1 MQLLT
6 FEGTRTCCW
15 LIAPKGGVGGGLA
28 WRVRRRGRRRGR
40 CPLVGRARHTRRAR
54 PTHELASP
62 RNHSGRPVG
71 AAKELSPTPSAA
83 RAAARAR
90 VAAMLC
96 EKCGT
101 RTAKWGDPEGTADRR
116 RCRWCSSCV
125 NDLGLAVPA
134 QAWFNDAGCED
145 CHAKAAS
152 TRDPVVMAGES
163 QGKLRW
169 CVPCGKNHGAIK
181 QKRGRDEGLAARH
194 QKEWSTRAKKH
205 KAAVAAVQ
213 DKHAPPTSITPQQQ
227 QQMTSQMSAAGKRL
241 QSAVFGAGFVSNV
254 NVGVRHRYPAAVR
267 KAEDLTARFGFEVME
282 LVRSEDTNDPPF
294 YNMEGLAW
302 LCDEKRNPSFKLR
315 QPRLKNKR
323 GAAAG
328 EDVFQPT
335 PAQANGYIRLLL
347 VGEGPASVVYDAE
360 KAIHQDGQEEKNRQF
375 WHLIATQRVGAGG
388 VAEARRDLAHV
399 LCCAVIMDLPSSGLV
414 RVPGT
419 VFDGRKRGAGPQQ
432 TAEGARAAVASR
444 TGYNTTLGD
453 SLAAPRLVAGMP
465 GVELQMYYCHAMS
478 GAKGRSKDK
487 WYSIATDGRGQ
498 IETRWENHSGAVG
511 EDGAALPACGCVY
524 RDYSAEFGHNA
535 ASLARDEADK
545 TAKRKLK
552 AGYKICGLVEPV
564 AAAAAGAAAAAAA
577 AAAPSLG
584 DGSGAAAADSLETQ
598 DEWVQC
604 EECEKWRILPPHVK
618 SDSLPDRYICS
629 MSHWA
634 ALSCLIPGD
643 V

>member
-302 LCDEKRNPSFKLR
+302 LCD
-315 QPRLKNKR
+315 
-323 GAAAG
+323 G
-328 EDVFQPT
+328 ESEP
-335 PAQANGYIRLLL
+335 
-347 VGEGPASVVYDAE
+347 
-360 KAIHQDGQEEKNRQF
+360 
-375 WHLIATQRVGAGG
+375 
-388 VAEARRDLAHV
+388 
-399 LCCAVIMDLPSSGLV
+399 
-414 RVPGT
+414 
-419 VFDGRKRGAGPQQ
+419 
-432 TAEGARAAVASR
+432 
-444 TGYNTTLGD
+444 
-453 SLAAPRLVAGMP
+453 
-465 GVELQMYYCHAMS
+465 ELQ
-478 GAKGRSKDK
+478 
-487 WYSIATDGRGQ
+487 
-498 IETRWENHSGAVG
+498 
-511 EDGAALPACGCVY
+511 
-524 RDYSAEFGHNA
+524 
-535 ASLARDEADK
+535 
-545 TAKRKLK
+545 
-552 AGYKICGLVEPV
+552 
-564 AAAAAGAAAAAAA
+564 AAAAAAQEQARGCSGRGRLPADPSSGQRVHTLA
-577 AAAPSLG
+577 ACG
-584 DGSGAAAADSLETQ
+584 RGTGERG
-598 DEWVQC
+598 V
-604 EECEKWRILPPHVK
+604 
-618 SDSLPDRYICS
+618 
-629 MSHWA
+629 
-634 ALSCLIPGD
+634 
-643 V
+643 